1 MNPRH
6 ALVPAW
12 PEKFD
17 IEVDSIAAA

>member
-1 MNPRH
+1 MNPRQ